1 MESPELSI
9 VTDRLILRP
18 WRESDAGSLYRYAS
32 DPEIGLAAGWPPHTS
47 VEGSLEVI
55 RTVFSAPE
63 TYAVVL
69 RETGEPVGSAGIMSG
84 EGLHSAEMKADEGEI
99 GYWIGRPYWGRGL
112 IPEAVE
118 CLLRR
123 CFEDLGMSAVWC
135 GYYEG
140 NVKSRRVMDKCG
152 FRFHHT
158 EEGNTS
164 PLGDIRTE
172 HFMKITK
179 EEWQERKKVHE
190 YGIRRLAESDI
201 PYLLELFRST
211 VLCVNSKDYTDEE
224 CEDWASCGDSTE
236 HWKDLLSK
244 NDFFAALDGVGN
256 IIGFSS
262 MNAEGHLHSLFVH
275 KDWQR
280 KGVGA
285 LLLSEAERMATA
297 YGAEKIT
304 SEVSITARPFFERR
318 GYRTVKEQKAKAN
331 RMYLTNYVM
340 EKPCGIRILPVKD
353 DKKRY
358 MDLLLVGDEQESMID
373 RYLER
378 GEMYVMS
385 DMSGTPAAVAVV
397 TDEGDGVLEL
407 KNIAVDP
414 RFHRKGYGRE
424 MIEYLCRHYRGRFR
438 VLTAGTG
445 DSRKTMSFY
454 MNCGFTWSHT
464 VEDFFV
470 KNYDHPIIEEGK
482 VLKDMVYFRRNI

>member
-1 MESPELSI
+1 
-9 VTDRLILRP
+9 
-18 WRESDAGSLYRYAS
+18 
-32 DPEIGLAAGWPPHTS
+32 
-47 VEGSLEVI
+47 
-55 RTVFSAPE
+55 
-63 TYAVVL
+63 
-69 RETGEPVGSAGIMSG
+69 
-84 EGLHSAEMKADEGEI
+84 
-99 GYWIGRPYWGRGL
+99 
-112 IPEAVE
+112 
-118 CLLRR
+118 
-123 CFEDLGMSAVWC
+123 
-135 GYYEG
+135 
-140 NVKSRRVMDKCG
+140 
-152 FRFHHT
+152 
-158 EEGNTS
+158 
-164 PLGDIRTE
+164 
-172 HFMKITK
+172 
-179 EEWQERKKVHE
+179 
-190 YGIRRLAESDI
+190 
-201 PYLLELFRST
+201 
-211 VLCVNSKDYTDEE
+211 
-224 CEDWASCGDSTE
+224 
-236 HWKDLLSK
+236 
-244 NDFFAALDGVGN
+244 
-256 IIGFSS
+256 

-285 LLLSEAERMATA
+285 LLLSETERMATA

-304 SEVSITARPFFERR
+304 SEVSVTARPFFEKH
-318 GYRTVKEQKAKAN
+318 GYKVVKEQKAKAN
-331 RMYLTNYVM
+331 RLYLTNYLM
-340 EKPCGIRILPVKD
+340 EKPCGTRILPVKAG
-353 DKKRY
+353 KKRY
-358 MDLLLVGDEQESMID
+358 LPLLLVGDEQESMID

>member
-1 MESPELSI
+1 M
-9 VTDRLILRP
+9 
-18 WRESDAGSLYRYAS
+18 AG
-32 DPEIGLAAGWPPHTS
+32 E
-47 VEGSLEVI
+47 
-55 RTVFSAPE
+55 
-63 TYAVVL
+63 
-69 RETGEPVGSAGIMSG
+69 
-84 EGLHSAEMKADEGEI
+84 
-99 GYWIGRPYWGRGL
+99 
-112 IPEAVE
+112 
-118 CLLRR
+118 
-123 CFEDLGMSAVWC
+123 
-135 GYYEG
+135 
-140 NVKSRRVMDKCG
+140 
-152 FRFHHT
+152 
-158 EEGNTS
+158 
-164 PLGDIRTE
+164 
-172 HFMKITK
+172 
-179 EEWQERKKVHE
+179 KKVHE

-201 PYLLELFRST
+201 PHLRELFRST

-224 CEDWASCGDSTE
+224 CKDWASCGDSTE
-236 HWKDLLSK
+236 HWKNLLSK